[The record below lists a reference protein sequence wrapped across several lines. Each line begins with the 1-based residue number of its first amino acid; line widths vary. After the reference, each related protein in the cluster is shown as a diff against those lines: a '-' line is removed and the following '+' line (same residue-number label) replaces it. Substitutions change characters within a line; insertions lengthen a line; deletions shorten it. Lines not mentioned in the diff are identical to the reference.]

1 MCTIDYKMGVRR
13 RDGFF
18 FFSYGFG
25 EQIGVLWCLTISSS
39 WEFYGLKEREMQQ
52 FSYFSNFMSSLLVLI
67 VNCHVDRHQVI
78 P

>member
-25 EQIGVLWCLTISSS
+25 EQIGVLWCLTIHHPGS
-39 WEFYGLKEREMQQ
+39 FTGLK
-52 FSYFSNFMSSLLVLI
+52 SVKCNNFLI
-67 VNCHVDRHQVI
+67 FQTRVVVARAYRKLS
-78 P
+78 